1 MRLGVVAALETEL
14 KFTLAALPHTPRRIE
29 HLRFYESSTLVFVA
43 GGVGARPAAAAAV
56 LMADHFKPDAL
67 ISAGFCGALGDEL
80 DTGDLIL
87 GGTRKQKPDEAVLA
101 FAKAAA
107 PKART
112 GLIRTVE
119 KVVLD
124 PEEKKKLREDKGAL
138 AIDMEAEAVALAARS
153 KGVGFLS
160 VKAVIDTPSEPLASS
175 YAGCWTV
182 LKQVL
187 LRPGMVTQMMYDSR
201 RVKIAAERLKEF
213 FVALKEQLHA
223 EAE

>member
-1 MRLGVVAALETEL
+1 MRLGVVAALKTEL
-14 KFTLAALPHTPRRIE
+14 QFTLAALPHVPRRIE
-29 HLRFYESSTLVFVA
+29 HLRFYETPTLVFVA

-67 ISAGFCGALGDEL
+67 VSSGFCGALSDDLE
-80 DTGDLIL
+80 TGDLIL
-87 GGTRKQKPDEAVLA
+87 GGTRKQKPDEKLLEIARR
-101 FAKAAA
+101 AA

-112 GLIRTVE
+112 GLVRTVE

-124 PEEKKKLREDKGAL
+124 PEEKKKLRQDKGAL

-160 VKAVIDTPSEPLASS
+160 AKAVIDTPSEPLASS
-175 YAGCWTV
+175 YAGCGTV
-182 LKQVL
+182 LRDLL
-187 LRPGMVTQMMYDSR
+187 LRPGMVTQMIYDSR

-213 FVALKEQLHA
+213 FLSLKEMLPLP
-223 EAE
+223 